1 MLTEIHENFEDV
13 IEDKVFKFKYRQ
25 NADPVEVYEARTKR
39 MIDRFL
45 ERAKTRDPAIEQ
57 DLNELYAS
65 DDKSNTVA
73 ALMVDADNFRRAA
86 HDDTLSYREY
96 IAREGVQQY
105 RDYYEDAPEEQS
117 FFEYLDNLTNRDM
130 IRFMECFKD
139 YTIDERGFQGY
150 ATITKREFNPEISAF
165 SNLLLDLVDFR
176 DRVRPA
182 ANDIARMDAAS
193 MYQRHSPSE
202 LMEEFKEG
210 IAEGDAAEKADHQ
223 SVEEG
228 YSSLEIAAESG
239 AEDTAAEEAAADTV
253 SEHEAAEPDLDA
265 AAEETVE
272 EAAEE
277 TADEAAE
284 ETVEETGSDQDEP
297 KKE

>member
-1 MLTEIHENFEDV
+1 
-13 IEDKVFKFKYRQ
+13 
-25 NADPVEVYEARTKR
+25 
-39 MIDRFL
+39 
-45 ERAKTRDPAIEQ
+45 
-57 DLNELYAS
+57 
-65 DDKSNTVA
+65 
-73 ALMVDADNFRRAA
+73 
-86 HDDTLSYREY
+86 
-96 IAREGVQQY
+96 
-105 RDYYEDAPEEQS
+105 
-117 FFEYLDNLTNRDM
+117 
-130 IRFMECFKD
+130 MECFTD
-139 YTIDERGFQGY
+139 YTIDPRGLEGY

-182 ANDIARMDAAS
+182 ANDIARMDTAAS
-193 MYQRHSPSE
+193 YQRLDPND

-210 IAEGDAAEKADHQ
+210 IAEGDSAEKADQQ

-277 TADEAAE
+277 TAE
-284 ETVEETGSDQDEP
+284 ETVDETGSDQDEP